1 MPFQGFICGCGM
13 ELKLGDTWLSRK
25 YPDAK
30 LREYLL
36 ESIRQCGM
44 QTILEPAT
52 MDFILDGEHS
62 LHPMVAKDVERM
74 RGRGFGIHQVADMDT
89 LEFVKGIT
97 FDAPGC
103 DREGFLKLLE
113 PYFNCFQRDNT
124 LIEFVPK
131 GCSKAAGMLEF
142 LEHLGISRE
151 DTLAIGDSTNDLP
164 MFSVAKH
171 TVCMGNGME
180 ELKRKAEYITAP
192 ILEDGVEQALK
203 SAEQKRPDVVLMDI
217 RMPGMDG
224 VEGTRLFK
232 KRWPDVKIIVLT
244 TFDDDEYVFGA
255 LKNGAS
261 GYLLK
266 GSSISKLSESIRIAY
281 EDGAII
287 APTVA
292 TKVIQQFS
300 HMAQG
305 PSRLHVDKEV
315 TKDISRSE
323 WQIIQTVGCGM
334 SNKEIARELCLS
346 EGTVRNAISN
356 ILFKLGLRDRTQ
368 LAIWAVQT
376 GVVNQPL

>member
-1 MPFQGFICGCGM
+1 VIKVLIVDDQ
-13 ELKLGDTWLSRK
+13 ELFRESLKVVLGVS
-25 YPDAK
+25 
-30 LREYLL
+30 EN
-36 ESIRQCGM
+36 IRVTG
-44 QTILEPAT
+44 A
-52 MDFILDGEHS
+52 
-62 LHPMVAKDVERM
+62 V
-74 RGRGFGIHQVADMDT
+74 
-89 LEFVKGIT
+89 
-97 FDAPGC
+97 PG
-103 DREGFLKLLE
+103 
-113 PYFNCFQRDNT
+113 
-124 LIEFVPK
+124 V
-131 GCSKAAGMLEF
+131 S
-142 LEHLGISRE
+142 
-151 DTLAIGDSTNDLP
+151 
-164 MFSVAKH
+164 
-171 TVCMGNGME
+171 
-180 ELKRKAEYITAP
+180 
-192 ILEDGVEQALK
+192 QALR
-203 SAEQKRPDVVLMDI
+203 SAEQELPDVVLMDI

-232 KRWPDVKIIVLT
+232 KRWPNVKIIVLT

-266 GSSISKLSESIRIAY
+266 GSSVSKLSESIRIAY

-292 TKVIQQFS
+292 AKVIHQFS

-305 PSRLHVDKEV
+305 SYRLHVDKEA

-323 WQIIQTVGCGM
+323 WQIIKTVGSGM
-334 SNKEIARELCLS
+334 SNKEIAQELCLS